1 MYINAHNGKRLRVA
15 IAQNGI
21 FFRVFAATT

>member
-1 MYINAHNGKRLRVA
+1 MYMNAHNGRRLRVA

>member
-1 MYINAHNGKRLRVA
+1 MYINAHNGRRLSVA
-15 IAQNGI
+15 MAQNGI